1 MLSHETDTA
10 RPTFITPLID
20 GFGAIVALPQTAE
33 QPRAGSKVVF
43 DITGAGDATQSI
55 KGLESIALLLNLAA
69 EAGLR
74 PEEFKIVAVLHGQA
88 TKAVLRP
95 DSYAKATQG
104 SRNPNLEL
112 IRQLKSAGVELYVCG
127 QALAHGR
134 YGLEEVLSEVTVATS
149 AVTVNVSRQMDGY
162 AYLPFH

>member
-1 MLSHETDTA
+1 MLSQETDTA

-20 GFGAIVALPQTAE
+20 GFGAIVALPLSAE

-43 DITGAGDATQSI
+43 DITGAGNATQI
-55 KGLESIALLLNLAA
+55 VKGLESIALLLNLAA

-74 PEEFKIVAVLHGQA
+74 PEQIKIVAVLHGQA

-95 DSYAKATQG
+95 DSYAKHTRG
-104 SRNPNLEL
+104 SQNPNLEL
-112 IRQLKSAGVELYVCG
+112 IRKLNSAGVELYVCG
-127 QALAHGR
+127 QALAHDR
-134 YGLEEVLSEVTVATS
+134 YGLDEVLSEVKVASS
-149 AVTVNVSRQMDGY
+149 AVTVNVSKQMDGY